1 MSKRSRAA
9 GSTAANTHLD
19 WPLVV
24 FVWIAGLGFTGY
36 IIARIVLDSQPHPVH
51 WASGLVGAVA
61 GYFLGW
67 LWYHWRGD
75 II

>member
-1 MSKRSRAA
+1 MGKPARPSKAA
-9 GSTAANTHLD
+9 LRKASVD

-24 FVWIAGLGFTGY
+24 YVWVAGLGFAGY

-51 WASGLVGAVA
+51 WAAGLVGAVA
-61 GYFLGW
+61 GDFLGW
-67 LWYHWRGD
+67 LWYHWQGD